1 MSRILIL
8 ISTFW
13 LLLSPVSSQ
22 ERRPDAEVKQFLAR
36 FIRAFDDLDWETFR
50 HSFSDDATSSIRAES
65 PNEQLAEPSSRK
77 TSKLSSSRFESAGKH
92 HPTWIFSPGTWQ
104 HNYSATLR
112 SQLFHLDDRVGFVNR
127 RTIALR
133 RTGAGW
139 KIVHLHASEVATEH

>member
-1 MSRILIL
+1 M

-50 HSFSDDATSSIRAES
+50 HSFSDDATVFYPRGIPERATGRAEFEK
-65 PNEQLAEPSSRK
+65 NFKVVFEQIRVGRK
-77 TSKLSSSRFESAGKH
+77 TPPYMDIQPRDM
-92 HPTWIFSPGTWQ
+92 
-104 HNYSATLR
+104 AT
-112 SQLFHLDDRVGFVNR
+112 QLFGDTAIATFPLDDRVGFVNR